1 MIYLPNRCKVFLT
14 TVRFFM
20 AYQRYPVS
28 NPKRLI
34 YEKVTG

>member
-1 MIYLPNRCKVFLT
+1 
-14 TVRFFM
+14 M